1 MEIYYSNKNFK
12 ITFNLVGELDE
23 FCAEK
28 VKNALA
34 EQFEVNPDTITPETN
49 LIDDLGADSLDVV
62 ELIMSIEDEFGISI
76 SDEEAANLTTVQRIV
91 DFVEKLQ

>member
-1 MEIYYSNKNFK
+1 MIF
-12 ITFNLVGELDE
+12 
-23 FCAEK
+23 EK
-28 VKNALA
+28 VQRALA
-34 EQFEVNPDTITPETN
+34 EQFEVSPDTITLDTN